1 MAPREPTSKG
11 GGLKERRRGKASHLG
26 AKEVS
31 KRKVGL
37 LAIVLQHN
45 QHRKEEPSP
54 ASAGFCGP
62 RQRFLLDSPNWSPLN
77 YASLIMKAWNESGAL
92 LDTEPFDDFL
102 CLASYTGL

>member
-1 MAPREPTSKG
+1 MALREPPSKG
-11 GGLKERRRGKASHLG
+11 GGLKERRRVQASHLG
-26 AKEVS
+26 AKEGS
-31 KRKVGL
+31 KRNVGL

-62 RQRFLLDSPNWSPLN
+62 RQRFLLDFPSWSPLN
-77 YASLIMKAWNESGAL
+77 YASLITKAWNEGGAL

-102 CLASYTGL
+102 CPASYTGL